1 MLSADRAAQVL
12 DGCTT
17 RARRVG
23 VFGTARPD
31 EIGRI
36 VREARLDVVQ
46 LHADPT
52 PDDVAA
58 VRGETEAM
66 VWAVVRVTDTGPGID
81 ATEQAAI
88 FEAYYR
94 SEGSAT
100 LPGIGLGL
108 AISAGLTA
116 QMGGELRVESDVGKG
131 ATFSL
136 TLPLLDPPARSP
148 AVAS

>member
-1 MLSADRAAQVL
+1 MSKSAKDAAPL
-12 DGCTT
+12 
-17 RARRVG
+17 
-23 VFGTARPD
+23 
-31 EIGRI
+31 EGRI
-36 VREARLDVVQ
+36 TVSVTAAEEG
-46 LHADPT
+46 T
-52 PDDVAA
+52 PPS
-58 VRGETEAM
+58 
-66 VWAVVRVTDTGPGID
+66 AVVRVTDTGPGID

-148 AVAS
+148 VVAS